1 MKRRIYIFDTTLR
14 DGEQSPGISLNVN
27 EKLEIARQLERLGV
41 DVIEAGF
48 PAASNGDFEAVKS
61 IAKNIKGCTIT
72 GLARATKQD
81 IDRAWEALKYAEK
94 PRIHTFIATSN
105 IHLEY
110 KLKMTKDEV
119 LKQSIEA
126 VRYAKSLCPDVEF
139 SPEDGSRT
147 DTEFLYQVLEGVID
161 AGATVINIPDTVGY
175 SMPGEFGAMIKGI
188 KDNVKGADKVIISV
202 HCHDDLGMA
211 AANSLSA
218 IENGASQ
225 IECTI
230 NGLGERAGNASLEE
244 VVMAIKTRPTY
255 YGCYTEVV
263 SEQLY
268 RTSSL
273 VSHFTGVQIQPNKA
287 IVGAN
292 AFSHES
298 GIHQH
303 GMLSN
308 SQTYEIMTPQSVGLK
323 QSQMVLGKHS
333 GRHAFEDRLKDL
345 GYTLTPEQVN
355 EAFVKFK
362 ELADKKKYIMD
373 NDIEA
378 LANNNASYVPDLYE
392 LEYFHISSGNTS
404 VATSTVKV
412 KHEGNI
418 IEEAACGDGPVD
430 ATFNAIERAAGLDI
444 TLVDYYLKAVTSGK
458 DAVGDATVKITN
470 NGHIFVG
477 RGMSTDV
484 IEASAKAYI
493 NAINKLVFH
502 KTA

>member
-27 EKLEIARQLERLGV
+27 EKLEIAKQLKKLGV
-41 DVIEAGF
+41 DIIEAGF

-110 KLKMTKDEV
+110 KLKMTKDEA

-126 VRYAKSLCPDVEF
+126 VRYARSLCPDVEF

-147 DTEFLYQVLEGVID
+147 DTEFLYQVLEGVIE

-188 KDNVKGADKVIISV
+188 KGNVKDADKVIISV

-378 LANNNASYVPDLYE
+378 LANNNTSYVPDLYE

-418 IEEAACGDGPVD
+418 LEEAACGDGPVD